1 MAYSNFAFLGGGG
14 GADPTANVNITGQW
28 TAPNPTVPQGLATK
42 NYVDSAV
49 VAAGGI
55 SPWNSTTTYTTGVSY
70 VTHANSV
77 WLCRTT
83 GANIQPSLATNT
95 WRQVAN
101 VDTATQCVF
110 AGVPITAATYTLPV
124 SQTAAV
130 LATLSNSITVTMP
143 TISALSSADT
153 TGRVQLFRLFKTS
166 QANSL
171 IVNLGA
177 GNTFS
182 DGSTSV
188 IYTAQGV
195 YSFYCLFGTTLWFKG

>member
-1 MAYSNFAFLGGGG
+1 MAYSNFAFLGGG

-28 TAPNPTVPQGLATK
+28 TALDPTVPQGLATK
-42 NYVDSAV
+42 NYVDNAV
-49 VAAGGI
+49 IPAGGI
-55 SPWNSTTTYTTGVSY
+55 SPWNNTTTYTSGVSY
-70 VTHANSV
+70 VTYANSV

-95 WRQVAN
+95 WRQIAN

-110 AGVPITAATYTLPV
+110 AGVPITATTHNFPI
-124 SQTAAV
+124 SQTAA
-130 LATLSNSITVTMP
+130 LYNTTANSITVTMP
-143 TISALSSADT
+143 TITALSSTDT
-153 TGRVQLFRLFKTS
+153 NGRVQWFRLFKAA

-182 DGSTSV
+182 DGSTSAT
-188 IYTAQGV
+188 YTAQGL
-195 YSFYCLFGTTLWFKG
+195 YQFYCVFGTTTWYKG